1 MVEPVFAGCSPP
13 SSSPSS
19 DRRIARRISK
29 EQHYEE
35 LCAALLL
42 TAKEAGRDNV
52 FELDIGT
59 CEQRNTRAKQLWE
72 LCNSLMLSALVARI
86 SLQIKEGEV
95 GAIGT
100 AAAATPLGY
109 CVAKW
114 KNKPYKLQQEVK
126 GMAGMLEAGTL
137 VADAVLYSPVR
148 FAPGWYTPST
158 VEAVVEVAQ
167 VLLTGLSLMTI
178 CDDVTLMSTGRDLK
192 KARHPQAAKVPLCL
206 HEAITEA
213 ALQRERL
220 MYDESQSESES
231 ENGDDDLDGPELSDD
246 EDERH
251 RMA

>member
-42 TAKEAGRDNV
+42 TAKEAGRDTV
-52 FELDIGT
+52 LEFDIGRA

-72 LCNSLMLSALVARI
+72 LCNSLMLSALVARV

-100 AAAATPLGY
+100 APAAATPLGY

-148 FAPGWYTPST
+148 LAPGWYTPST

-178 CDDVTLMSTGRDLK
+178 RDNVTLMSTRRDLK

-206 HEAITEA
+206 HEEITEA

-231 ENGDDDLDGPELSDD
+231 ENGE
-246 EDERH
+246 
-251 RMA
+251 